1 MKCSEK
7 ILDLCYLPP
16 EASCWRK
23 ERRPKRSR
31 SNLKRSIDNPFAGAE
46 KEKEVVLG
54 NQGRKN
60 REQEDEEPIQRKV
73 ASLE

>member
-16 EASCWRK
+16 EASRWRK
-23 ERRPKRSR
+23 ERRPKKSLA
-31 SNLKRSIDNPFAGAE
+31 SLKKFFDSPPGGAE

-54 NQGRKN
+54 KHGRKN
-60 REQEDEEPIQRKV
+60 REQEDRDPI
-73 ASLE
+73 